1 MLTSA
6 CNYYDGVTQ
15 QEAEAFYSAM
25 KDPKDETPVSY
36 GLNSRLVKEN
46 GKIQEKSVERWGLV
60 RRGYREDCILAEE
73 SGRRGRE
80 P

>member
-1 MLTSA
+1 
-6 CNYYDGVTQ
+6 
-15 QEAEAFYSAM
+15 M

-36 GLNSRLVKEN
+36 GLNSRLVKERQDS
-46 GKIQEKSVERWGLV
+46 GKSVESGGIV
-60 RRGYREDCILAEE
+60 RSGHREDCVLAEE